1 MRALEFRKVVTVDRS
16 GFLERILGLL
26 GEHGIRYCVVG
37 GQAVNADA
45 EPVVS
50 LDLDL
55 VVATDQLAS
64 VERAL
69 AASFEVA
76 RFPNRLKVAAPGSD
90 LRVQFRTG
98 PRYADFVHRA
108 EDREILGMQLPV
120 ASVEDV
126 LQGKVWAVEDPK
138 RRASKRQKDLAD
150 IARLI
155 EAGPY
160 LREGVPE
167 GVLGRLL

>member
-1 MRALEFRKVVTVDRS
+1 MKALEFWKVVTVDES
-16 GFLERILGLL
+16 GFLDRIVGVL

-37 GQAVNADA
+37 GQAVNAYA

-50 LDLDL
+50 LDLVL
-55 VVATDQLAS
+55 VVAADQLAS
-64 VERAL
+64 VERVL
-69 AASFEVA
+69 GAAFEVS
-76 RFPNRLKVAAPGSD
+76 RFPHSLNVSASGSD
-90 LRVQFRTG
+90 LRVQFQTD
-98 PRYADFVHRA
+98 PRYADFVNRA
-108 EDREILGMQLPV
+108 EDGEILGMQLPV
-120 ASVEDV
+120 AAVEDV